1 MNETTKKLPDSFFDN
16 DFSFDEEMIEDQA
29 IGVLGPNASA
39 HQVFKYYLC
48 SKIKD
53 ELAKRE
59 LSNNDAGKLIGV
71 AGSEVSRIMNLR
83 IDRFTIDQLLKFSE
97 KIFERSKLDRGISN
111 FVKAI
116 A

>member
-1 MNETTKKLPDSFFDN
+1 MNEISNKLPDSFFDN
-16 DFSFDEEMIEDQA
+16 DFSIDEDLIEDQA
-29 IGVLGPNASA
+29 VGVLGPNASY

-53 ELAKRE
+53 ELTKRE
-59 LSNNDAGKLIGV
+59 LSNNDAGRLLGV
-71 AGSEVSRIMNLR
+71 AGSEISRIMNLR

-97 KIFERSKLDRGISN
+97 KLFERSKLNRGMSD